1 MPEALNQEQIA
12 LLWKAAQCPLI
23 SPEQRLSLSIANPYT
38 MQGRVA
44 EILQGE
50 VAKLDPAQARKW
62 AEESGTSMSLAA
74 AAAQQGLAE
83 LTPQLQRE
91 IDRLQPLTE
100 EEATAAE
107 VQRILAAG
115 NPYATATRNITNAI
129 RLSELLPVAE
139 LEELKAA
146 APAAAPF
153 GDSAEMAAARAASIS
168 LRPSGKP
175 NHRPPI
181 N

>member
-1 MPEALNQEQIA
+1 MPEALNQEEIA

-50 VAKLDPAQARKW
+50 VAKLDPAQARQW
-62 AEESGTSMSLAA
+62 AEESGASLSLAA

-91 IDRLQPLTE
+91 IDRLRPVSA
-100 EEATAAE
+100 EEATKVE
-107 VQRILAAG
+107 IERILAAG
-115 NPYATATRNITNAI
+115 NPYAATTRNITNAI
-129 RLSELLPVAE
+129 RLGELLPLAE
-139 LEELKAA
+139 LEKLKAE
-146 APAAAPF
+146 APAAAAP
-153 GDSAEMAAARAASIS
+153 GESVEMAAARAASVS
-168 LRPSGKP
+168 HRPTGKP